1 MLSIIMKK
9 KVFYFSFVTLLVA
22 LAVNPDNAK
31 NLFVSDICKEA
42 LGLEKKADA
51 TKIKFVKSDNSWP
64 HPFVKRKGT
73 SNLKLEEVMNKDN
86 DYRIY
91 GHKFTYNEQTLIHC
105 RTPSFWNPIL
115 LADSFDI
122 TTPLLLDEEKGIRI
136 DIHYYSNCGSGCRGA
151 RVDTVNF
158 VSNHNPF
165 ARESA
170 SDIENAYYSRWFEAY
185 LTKEEKEQINNSDNH
200 HSLE

>member
-1 MLSIIMKK
+1 MIKDIKLILKSIIIFYA
-9 KVFYFSFVTLLVA
+9 VFFVNVA
-22 LAVNPDNAK
+22 NAK
-31 NLFVSDICKEA
+31 KLFMSDICKEA
-42 LGLEKKADA
+42 LGLDKKVNV
-51 TKIKFVKSDNSWP
+51 TRIKFTKSDNSWP

-73 SNLKLEEVMNKDN
+73 SNLILEEVMNKDN

-91 GHKFTYNEQTLIHC
+91 GHKFTYNGQTLIHC

-151 RVDTVNF
+151 HVDTVNF
-158 VSNHNPF
+158 VSNHSPF
-165 ARESA
+165 ARKSA

-200 HSLE
+200 HSLQ